1 MFDTNQMKSNKK
13 KEVVM
18 AGAAIVF
25 IVELVLKGGLS
36 LAQGLVL
43 IAREEQKIA
52 KQNAAKK
59 YCARNHE
66 NVNMNDLASVCNWNS
81 TSFPTKF
88 CEPSP
93 EVLESLRSQ
102 MSPEACRD
110 VRKFHDALFLYPYQ
124 DSKNPFSLSKKEE
137 KQFYDKLTK
146 KRELWKKT
154 GASPDDSSKLL
165 SAIQAN
171 AIMRNRMEK
180 VFPLRAGGRNF
191 YFVTPFKNKKEVNV
205 YESAF

>member
-1 MFDTNQMKSNKK
+1 
-13 KEVVM
+13 M

-93 EVLESLRSQ
+93 EVLTRNPKSNTFLESLRSPP